1 MVNRAYVLIYK
12 NRFLI
17 LYITFGFLSLLVE
30 NFVRIFLNNFF
41 NLNIANIAAIFV
53 GIILAYYL
61 NVKFNFK
68 VPVQRLRISM
78 VYFFL
83 VSIFSITIQFFFG
96 NLTDL
101 SFIQNRYL
109 ISAIFFIVAYLL
121 HRRFTFK
128 DYKKIGVAIHLNN
141 DNDISK
147 IYDLVK
153 DYPDF
158 IHLDLIDESY
168 NPDNISCDVEKIA
181 EAKNVWPTKKI
192 QLHIMSNNPIYWIE
206 KTKHLGLEIFFHFE
220 SLQESIDILKKYENI
235 SIGIV
240 INEKTSVESVQN
252 IIKFFDK
259 LMILCISTPGLSGQK
274 YSKEVDAVIEQVLNN
289 SSNKKLKI
297 TLDGGLTPEIVSK
310 FNVNE
315 VVSSSAVFLSENP
328 VLKLTDFQTANKY
341 KVKK

>member
-30 NFVRIFLNNFF
+30 NYIRIFLINFF
-41 NLNIANIAAIFV
+41 NLNITNIAAIFV
-53 GIILAYYL
+53 GIFVAYFL

-78 VYFFL
+78 LYFFL
-83 VSIFSITIQFFFG
+83 VSIFSITIQFSFG
-96 NLTDL
+96 SLTNLN
-101 SFIQNRYL
+101 FIQNRYL
-109 ISAIFFIVAYLL
+109 ISAIFFILAYIL

-128 DYKKIGVAIHLNN
+128 DYKKTGVAIHLNN
-141 DNDISK
+141 QNAVSK
-147 IYDLVK
+147 VYDLVK
-153 DYPDF
+153 DFPDF

-168 NPDNISCDVEKIA
+168 NPDNISCDIEKIA
-181 EAKNVWPTKKI
+181 EAKKVWPTKKI

-220 SLQESIDILKKYENI
+220 SLQKSIDILKKYENI
-235 SIGIV
+235 SLGIV
-240 INEKTSVESVQN
+240 INQKTSNENVQN
-252 IIKFFDK
+252 IIKIFDK
-259 LMILCISTPGLSGQK
+259 IMILCISTPGLSGQK
-274 YSKEVDAVIEQVLNN
+274 FIKEADTIIDQVVNN
-289 SSNKKLKI
+289 SINKNLKI

-315 VVSSSAVFLSENP
+315 VVSASAVFLSENP

-341 KVKK
+341 NVKK